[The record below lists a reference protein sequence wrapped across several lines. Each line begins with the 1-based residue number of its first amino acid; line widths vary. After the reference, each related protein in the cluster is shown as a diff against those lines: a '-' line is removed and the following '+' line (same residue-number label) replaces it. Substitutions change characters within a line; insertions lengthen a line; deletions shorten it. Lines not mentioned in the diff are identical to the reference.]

1 MGKRILNLVALL
13 YLPFVMGDT
22 HVDKKVS
29 VKEVVFDSPVADL
42 VWLEP
47 ENRIVLARTHNGMNF
62 AFMDKFTLHVGRL
75 YRSENSGD
83 SWKDVSDNIL
93 AAAHKYAE
101 STHHS
106 DSATIDGLIAHA
118 TSKSWVMISTNK
130 LVHFMT
136 EDSGLN
142 WRILQHQDTI
152 HTYIFH
158 PVQPKWGLL
167 SSWTDACDSYT
178 ENSGVCKH
186 MLYLTKDG
194 GRTFQ
199 LVTSYV
205 VQFSWG
211 DEAHKQQNRIYFS
224 HFRSKSGHQKRLTLW
239 NTGVD
244 FVYTDDEGS
253 TLHTIVQHGNKFLVS
268 NKYIFVAKVKDVDE
282 QTVTLEVSS
291 DGGNRFKTARLPI
304 DIGEKSYT
312 ILDTSE
318 GGVMIQVNHGDDAGA
333 YHAGIGHIYISD
345 ESGIGYS
352 LSLAYNLRNSNG
364 DCEFEKIHSLDGI
377 YIANQRDPHARDEK
391 YYVNHKSDNDL
402 DEYRYSDYEEEADG
416 SAVSKRR
423 QKSGREASFVKTVI
437 TFTKGAIWDYL
448 DAPKVDSLGKPYPGC
463 ESRRCYLHL
472 HGISNY
478 HNFPPVYS
486 SEKGLG
492 LIMGTGNVGD
502 YLSFEEDEINTF
514 LSRDGG
520 KTWIEAHK
528 GIYIYEIAAHGD
540 LVVMADMTKR
550 SKQVV
555 FSWNEGQSWYDFDVS
570 EQGIMVENIVTDP
583 SSSTTKLMMYG
594 TRGGDSGV
602 VFHLDFT
609 ALNQPT
615 CKGLW
620 AADTSSSDF
629 ETWSPSA
636 GGRFTV
642 SGASADG
649 CLLGKQTVYTR
660 RKQSSEC
667 FNNEQFQHPV
677 EKRNCECTR
686 ADFECEIGFIR
697 VIGDVDCQPYDVDK
711 VLTPD
716 EIDCTSS
723 GVFFANAYRKIPG
736 DTCVGGFA
744 PTKVQ
749 VPCPSHSRFSGG
761 ASLVLVLVVIVF
773 VFTAGLSYIDK
784 FPKLRAMFGNLGF
797 ESLNYIRYSTIGGAG
812 KRAHQE
818 GDDFIQAEM
827 DDMDQDAPKLM
838 TYTAMSLSKRNTQAG
853 SSPNDLLELSSA
865 DRSAARGAENV
876 PKLQPPKDKNGDDV
890 L

>member
-1 MGKRILNLVALL
+1 M
-13 YLPFVMGDT
+13 
-22 HVDKKVS
+22 
-29 VKEVVFDSPVADL
+29 
-42 VWLEP
+42 
-47 ENRIVLARTHNGMNF
+47 
-62 AFMDKFTLHVGRL
+62 HVGRL

-83 SWKDVSDNIL
+83 SWKDISDSIL

-101 STHHS
+101 STQHT
-106 DSATIDGLIAHA
+106 DSASIDALMANPND
-118 TSKSWVMISTNK
+118 KSSVLISTNK

-136 EDSGLN
+136 DDSGVN

-158 PVQPKWGLL
+158 PTKGKWGLL
-167 SSWTDACDSYT
+167 SSWTDACDSFKRNT
-178 ENSGVCKH
+178 GVCKH
-186 MLYLTKDG
+186 MLYITKDG
-194 GRTFQ
+194 GKTFQ
-199 LVTSYV
+199 LVSSYV

-211 DEAHKQQNRIYFS
+211 DKKQKQEDRIYFS
-224 HFRSKSGHQKRLTLW
+224 HFRSKSGHQQRLTLW

-253 TLHTIVQHGNKFLVS
+253 SLHTIVQHGNKFLVS
-268 NKYIFVAKVKDVDE
+268 NGYIFVAKVKDAEE

-291 DGGNRFKTARLPI
+291 DGGQRFRTARLPV

-318 GGVMIQVNHGDDAGA
+318 GGVMIQVNHGDDAGP
-333 YHAGIGHIYISD
+333 YHAGVGHIYISD
-345 ESGIGYS
+345 EAGVGYS

-364 DCEFEKIHSLDGI
+364 DCEFDKVHSLEGI
-377 YIANQRDPHARDEK
+377 YIANQRDPYAREERH
-391 YYVNHKSDNDL
+391 YLNHKSEYEL
-402 DEYRYSDYEEEADG
+402 DEYEYDDDDEEADQT
-416 SAVSKRR
+416 AVGKRHG
-423 QKSGREASFVKTVI
+423 KSGREASFIRTVI

-448 DAPKVDSLGKPYPGC
+448 DAPKVDSLGKPYIGC
-463 ESRRCYLHL
+463 ESKRCYLHL
-472 HGISNY
+472 HGLSNY
-478 HNFPPVYS
+478 HSFPPFYS
-486 SEKGLG
+486 SENGLG
-492 LIMGTGNVGD
+492 LIMGTGNVGE
-502 YLSFEEDEINTF
+502 YLSYEEEDINTF

-570 EQGIMVENIVTDP
+570 DQGIMVENIITDP

-602 VFHLDFT
+602 LFHLDFT
-609 ALNQPT
+609 SLNQPS

-642 SGASADG
+642 SGSSSDG
-649 CLLGKQTVYTR
+649 CLMGKQTVYTR
-660 RKQSSEC
+660 RKQTSEC
-667 FNNEQFQHPV
+667 FNSEQFQHPV

-723 GVFFANAYRKIPG
+723 GVFFANAYRRIPG
-736 DTCVGGFA
+736 DSCVAGFV

-761 ASLVLVLVVIVF
+761 ASLVLVLVVLVF
-773 VFTAGLSYIDK
+773 LFTAALSYIDR
-784 FPKLRAMFGNLGF
+784 FPKLRSMFGNLGF
-797 ESLNYIRYSTIGGAG
+797 ESLNYIRYSTIGTAG
-812 KRAHQE
+812 KKAHQE
-818 GDDFIQAEM
+818 GDDFIQAAEM

-838 TYTAMSLSKRNTQAG
+838 TYTATSLSKRNTTSG
-853 SSPNDLLELSSA
+853 SSPNDLLELGQQQAPSGA
-865 DRSAARGAENV
+865 PRPRAAENV
-876 PKLQPPKDKNGDDV
+876 PKLQPPSAPKKPDDV

>member
-1 MGKRILNLVALL
+1 
-13 YLPFVMGDT
+13 
-22 HVDKKVS
+22 
-29 VKEVVFDSPVADL
+29 
-42 VWLEP
+42 
-47 ENRIVLARTHNGMNF
+47 
-62 AFMDKFTLHVGRL
+62 LHVGRL

-83 SWKDVSDNIL
+83 AWRDISDAIL

-101 STHHS
+101 ETHHS
-106 DSATIDGLIAHA
+106 DSATIDALIANPND
-118 TSKSWVMISTNK
+118 KSSVLISTNK
-130 LVHFMT
+130 LVNFMT
-136 EDSGLN
+136 EDSGVN

-158 PVQPKWGLL
+158 PTKAKWGLL
-167 SSWTDACDSYT
+167 SSWTEACDSFKRS
-178 ENSGVCKH
+178 EGVCKH
-186 MLYLTKDG
+186 MLYMTKDG

-199 LVTSYV
+199 LISSYV

-211 DEAHKQQNRIYFS
+211 DKSHKQEDRIYFS
-224 HFRSKSGHQKRLTLW
+224 HFRAKSGHQQRLTLW

-268 NKYIFVAKVKDVDE
+268 NGYIFVAKVRDATE
-282 QTVTLEVSS
+282 QTVSLEVSS
-291 DGGNRFKTARLPI
+291 DGGRRFKTARLPI

-318 GGVMIQVNHGDDAGA
+318 GGVMIQVNHGGDAGP
-333 YHAGIGHIYISD
+333 YHAGVGHIYISD
-345 ESGIGYS
+345 ASGIGYS

-364 DCEFEKIHSLDGI
+364 DCEFDKIRSLEGI
-377 YIANQRDPHARDEK
+377 YIANQRDPHARDER
-391 YYVNHKSDNDL
+391 YYLDHKAEREL
-402 DEYRYSDYEEEADG
+402 DEYSYEDEYAEEADH
-416 SAVSKRR
+416 SAIARR
-423 QKSGREASFVKTVI
+423 KNKSGRESSFIRTVI

-463 ESRRCYLHL
+463 ETKRCYLHL
-472 HGISNY
+472 HGLSNY
-478 HNFPPVYS
+478 HNFPPFYS
-486 SEKGLG
+486 SEQGLG
-492 LIMGTGNVGD
+492 LIMGSGNVGE
-502 YLSFEEDEINTF
+502 YLSYEEEDINTF

-520 KTWIEAHK
+520 RTWIEAHK
-528 GIYIYEIAAHGD
+528 GIFIYEIAAHGD
-540 LVVMADMTKR
+540 LVVIADMTKR

-555 FSWNEGQSWYDFDVS
+555 FSWNEGMSWYDFDVS
-570 EQGIMVENIVTDP
+570 DQGIMVENIITDP

-602 VFHLDFT
+602 LFHMDFST
-609 ALNQPT
+609 LNQPT

-629 ETWSPSA
+629 ESWSPSA
-636 GGRFTV
+636 GGRFMV
-642 SGASADG
+642 SGSSSDG

-660 RKQSSEC
+660 RKQASEC
-667 FNNEQFQHPV
+667 FNSEQFQHPV

-686 ADFECEIGFIR
+686 ADYECEIGFIR
-697 VIGDVDCQPYDVDK
+697 LLGDMDCQPYDVDK

-723 GVFFANAYRKIPG
+723 GVFMANAYRKIPG
-736 DTCVGGFA
+736 DTCVGGFQ
-744 PTKVQ
+744 PSKVQ
-749 VPCPSHSRFSGG
+749 VPCPSNSRFSHG
-761 ASLVLVLVVIVF
+761 ASLVLVLVVLVF
-773 VFTAGLSYIDK
+773 LFAAALSYVDRI
-784 FPKLRAMFGNLGF
+784 PKLRSLFGNLGF

-812 KRAHQE
+812 KKAQNE

-838 TYTAMSLSKRNTQAG
+838 TYTATSLNKRNG
-853 SSPNDLLELSSA
+853 DLLEMGKA
-865 DRSAARGAENV
+865 KAAENV
-876 PKLQPPKDKNGDDV
+876 PKLQGPPAQGTKKQDPKDV